1 MCLNVLRR
9 VSWLSLL
16 LASWLTSE
24 SKSQS
29 VSNFLSIHGST
40 NFRLDGDTESAPL
53 ATSING
59 YPTDWDYFVNNNYVN
74 NVGFFATGILN
85 DNNNVASTT
94 YEGGSSKDI
103 NDISLWKWGPDS
115 NEQAKTNIFHSMA
128 YGQKLKNINNNNNEE
143 LIIYF
148 GADRLGG
155 EPANSA
161 FGFWFIQDETFNLN
175 GVSSGSFTG
184 THFSGDLLITANF
197 ENPPQIKLYEWIGHG
212 TSGSLQQRGSLS
224 SKCDSSKSQSICAIY
239 NEVLSFTSL
248 GYPLSNNN
256 PINEYAI
263 NTFMEGGI
271 NVGAWLNNNTLP
283 CYSKILSMTR
293 TSTSEQATLKDFTLG
308 SFKTCVTPSPTLVPT
323 FVPSLSPTFVPT
335 SRPTLLP
342 TSVPTLAPTA
352 SPVTPKMSIEALCK
366 VNINN
371 EFCFEFDYNIKVC
384 NYGDR
389 TIYNLTITSEK
400 DDYIKNID
408 SINVNECIEDDII
421 FEPIRQSAND
431 PILSDYT
438 WSDTINVIGKMLVG
452 GVKSI
457 TLEATDSFEC
467 PLCQ

>member
-1 MCLNVLRR
+1 MCLFGSRM
-9 VSWLSLL
+9 SKLSLFGL
-16 LASWLTSE
+16 LLSWLTSKQNGIMMVNGLTF
-24 SKSQS
+24 S
-29 VSNFLSIHGST
+29 SIHGST

-85 DNNNVASTT
+85 DNDNNVASTT
-94 YEGGSSKDI
+94 FEGGSSKDVY
-103 NDISLWKWGPDS
+103 DISKWQWGPDS

-128 YGQKLKNINNNNNEE
+128 YGQKVNNNNE

-161 FGFWFIQDETFNLN
+161 FGFWFIQDETFNIK
-175 GVSSGSFTG
+175 GTTSGSFTG

-212 TSGSLQQRGSLS
+212 TSGSLQERGSLS
-224 SKCDSSKSQSICAIY
+224 SKCDSTKSQTICAIY

-256 PINEYAI
+256 PINQYAI

-293 TSTSEQATLKDFTLG
+293 TSTSETATLKDFTLG
-308 SFKTCVTPSPTLVPT
+308 SFKTCVTPSPT
-323 FVPSLSPTFVPT
+323 FVPT
-335 SRPTLLP
+335 SQ
-342 TSVPTLAPTA
+342 PTLAPTA
-352 SPVTPKMSIEALCK
+352 SPVTPKMEIETTCT

-371 EFCFEFDYNIKVC
+371 EFCFEFDYHWRVC
-384 NYGDR
+384 NNGDR
-389 TIYNLTITSEK
+389 TIYNLTISSEK
-400 DDYIKNID
+400 DDYIKNVA
-408 SINVNECIEDDII
+408 SLGINSCIEEDII
-421 FEPIRQSAND
+421 FEPIRNSAND
-431 PILSDYT
+431 PIMNNYKWT
-438 WSDTINVIGKMLVG
+438 DTINVVGKMFIG
-452 GVKSI
+452 GVVKSI
-457 TLEATDSFEC
+457 TLEASDSFEC

>member
-1 MCLNVLRR
+1 
-9 VSWLSLL
+9 
-16 LASWLTSE
+16 
-24 SKSQS
+24 
-29 VSNFLSIHGST
+29 
-40 NFRLDGDTESAPL
+40 
-53 ATSING
+53 
-59 YPTDWDYFVNNNYVN
+59 
-74 NVGFFATGILN
+74 
-85 DNNNVASTT
+85 
-94 YEGGSSKDI
+94 
-103 NDISLWKWGPDS
+103 
-115 NEQAKTNIFHSMA
+115 
-128 YGQKLKNINNNNNEE
+128 
-143 LIIYF
+143 
-148 GADRLGG
+148 
-155 EPANSA
+155 
-161 FGFWFIQDETFNLN
+161 
-175 GVSSGSFTG
+175 
-184 THFSGDLLITANF
+184 
-197 ENPPQIKLYEWIGHG
+197 
-212 TSGSLQQRGSLS
+212 
-224 SKCDSSKSQSICAIY
+224 
-239 NEVLSFTSL
+239 
-248 GYPLSNNN
+248 
-256 PINEYAI
+256 
-263 NTFMEGGI
+263 MEGGI

-308 SFKTCVTPSPTLVPT
+308 SFKTCVTPSPTLV
-323 FVPSLSPTFVPT
+323 
-335 SRPTLLP
+335 P

-431 PILSDYT
+431 PILNDYT